1 MERRLQGVFD
11 MEALLLLVMLISVL
25 LYFAPW
31 LIGLNR
37 EVNTCMGLFFVNLLL
52 GWSIIGWVGCLL
64 WAVCGQT
71 RAQDAYW
78 HRVS

>member
-1 MERRLQGVFD
+1 MFD
-11 MEALLLLVMLISVL
+11 MEALILVLLLISVL
-25 LYFAPW
+25 LYFTPW

-37 EVNTCMGLFFVNLLL
+37 GVNSCVGLFFVNLLL

-78 HRVS
+78 RRVS